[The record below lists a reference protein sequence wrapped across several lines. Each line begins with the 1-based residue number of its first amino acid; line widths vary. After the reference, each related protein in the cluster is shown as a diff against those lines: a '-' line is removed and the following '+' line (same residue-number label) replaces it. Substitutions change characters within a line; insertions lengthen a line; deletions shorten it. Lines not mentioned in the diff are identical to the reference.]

1 LDWNRAAGGLQA
13 HGAGARP
20 MRSDIG
26 RGTQK
31 ITGSLIRSNNF
42 RTIEAMANVVEN
54 LGKLE
59 RRVTISLPKDAVQK
73 EVDSRIRQ
81 LAKNVRMPGF
91 RPGKVPLKMVTQQY
105 SGQVQAEV
113 LSDKVGKQF
122 FDISRAE
129 NLRVAG
135 QPSFAPKSDAAASDF
150 AFDATFE
157 VYPEVT
163 LGDIANVELERT
175 TTTIGEA
182 EVDRTLDILR
192 KQRVHYHVRG
202 EAGEHGDGGG
212 EVAAKDGDRVTVDF
226 VGKLDGEAFQ
236 GGTAE
241 DFAFVLGEGRML
253 PEFET
258 AALGLK
264 AGESREFDLAF
275 PADYHGKEVAGKTA
289 QFTITMKRIE
299 WPHLPEIDAEFAKSL
314 GIADGDLVKMRAE
327 IRDNL
332 EREAKRRTQSIVK
345 NQVMD
350 ALLKVAELDVPNALI
365 EQDQQRLVE
374 MARQDLAQRGV
385 PNADSAPIPAEMFKE
400 QAERRVKLGLVLAEL
415 VKANQLEAKPEQI
428 RAEVDEFAK
437 SYEDPKEVVRW
448 YYSNQQRLAEMES
461 YVVESNVVEFVLGK
475 AKVTDKEVSFEE
487 LASAT
492 AQPQA

>member
-1 LDWNRAAGGLQA
+1 
-13 HGAGARP
+13 
-20 MRSDIG
+20 
-26 RGTQK
+26 
-31 ITGSLIRSNNF
+31 
-42 RTIEAMANVVEN
+42 MANVVEN

-105 SGQVQAEV
+105 SGQVEAEV
-113 LSDKVGKQF
+113 LSDKVGKEF

-135 QPSFAPKSDAAASDF
+135 QPSFSPKTDAAEGDY

-157 VYPEVT
+157 VYPEVK
-163 LGDIANVELERT
+163 LGDVATAEIERT
-175 TTTIGEA
+175 KTTISDA
-182 EVDRTLDILR
+182 EIDRTLDILR
-192 KQRVHYHVRG
+192 KQRVHFHARG
-202 EAGEHGDGGG
+202 EAGEHGDGGADT
-212 EVAAKDGDRVTVDF
+212 AAKDGDRVTVDF
-226 VGKLDGEAFQ
+226 VGKIEGEAFQ
-236 GGTAE
+236 GGSAD

-253 PEFET
+253 PEFEK

-264 AGESREFDLAF
+264 VGESKEFDLNF
-275 PADYHGKEVAGKTA
+275 PEDYHGKEVAGKTA
-289 QFTITMKRIE
+289 QFTITMKKIE

-314 GIADGDLVKMRAE
+314 GIEDGDLTKMRNE

-332 EREAKRRTQSIVK
+332 EREAKRRTQAVVK

-350 ALLKVAELDVPNALI
+350 ALLKISELDVPKALI
-365 EQDQQRLVE
+365 EQDQERLVE

-385 PNADSAPIPAEMFKE
+385 PNAKDAPIPAEMFAE

-415 VKANQLEAKPEQI
+415 VKANDLQAKPEQI

-448 YYSNQQRLAEMES
+448 YYSNQQRLAEMEA
-461 YVVESNVVEFVLGK
+461 YVVESNVVDFVLSK

-492 AQPQA
+492 AQA

>member
-1 LDWNRAAGGLQA
+1 
-13 HGAGARP
+13 
-20 MRSDIG
+20 MS
-26 RGTQK
+26 
-31 ITGSLIRSNNF
+31 
-42 RTIEAMANVVEN
+42 NVVEN

-59 RRVTISLPKDAVQK
+59 RRVTISLPKDVVQK
-73 EVDSRIRQ
+73 EIDSRIRQ

-105 SGQVQAEV
+105 SGQVEAEV

-129 NLRVAG
+129 SLRVAG
-135 QPSFAPKSDAAASDF
+135 QPSFSPKEDAAGSDY

-157 VYPEVT
+157 VYPEVK
-163 LGDIANVELERT
+163 LGDIATAEIERT
-175 TTTIGEA
+175 QTTISEA
-182 EVDRTLDILR
+182 EIDRTLEILR
-192 KQRVHYHVRG
+192 KQRVHFHTRG
-202 EAGEHGDGGG
+202 EAGQHGDGGADT
-212 EVAAKDGDRVTVDF
+212 AAKEGDRVTLDF
-226 VGKLDGEAFQ
+226 VGKIDGEVFQ

-258 AALGLK
+258 AANGLK
-264 AGESREFDLAF
+264 VGEVREFDLKF
-275 PADYHGKEVAGKTA
+275 PDDYHGKDVAGKTA
-289 QFTITMKRIE
+289 QFTVTMKKIE
-299 WPHLPEIDAEFAKSL
+299 WPHLPEIDADFAKSL
-314 GIADGDLVKMRAE
+314 GVADGDLSKMRAE
-327 IRDNL
+327 IKDNL
-332 EREAKRRTQSIVK
+332 EREARRRTQVLAK

-350 ALLKVAELDVPNALI
+350 ALLKIAELDVPKSLV

-374 MARQDLAQRGV
+374 MTRQDLTQRGV
-385 PNADSAPIPAEMFKE
+385 PNAADAPIPAEMFKE

-415 VKANQLEAKPEQI
+415 VKANNLQARPEQI

-448 YYSNQQRLAEMES
+448 YYSDQQRLAEMEA
-461 YVVESNVVEFVLGK
+461 YVVEANVVDFVLSK
-475 AKVTDKEVSFEE
+475 ARVTDKEVTFEE

-492 AQPQA
+492 AQQQQA

>member
-1 LDWNRAAGGLQA
+1 
-13 HGAGARP
+13 
-20 MRSDIG
+20 
-26 RGTQK
+26 
-31 ITGSLIRSNNF
+31 
-42 RTIEAMANVVEN
+42 MANVVEN

-59 RRVTISLPKDAVQK
+59 RRVTISLPKDVVQE
-73 EVDSRIRQ
+73 EVNSRIRQ

-105 SGQVQAEV
+105 SGQVEAEV

-135 QPSFAPKSDAAASDF
+135 QPSFSPKEGAGDEAF

-157 VYPEVT
+157 VYPEVK
-163 LGDIANVELERT
+163 LGDVTAAEIERT
-175 TTTIGEA
+175 VTTITEA
-182 EVDRTLDILR
+182 EIDRTLDILR
-192 KQRVHYHVRG
+192 KQRVHYHARG
-202 EAGEHGDGGG
+202 EAGEHGDGGAN
-212 EVAAKDGDRVTVDF
+212 AAAQEGDRVTVDF
-226 VGKLDGEAFQ
+226 VGQIDGVAFQ
-236 GGTAE
+236 GGSAE
-241 DFAFVLGEGRML
+241 DFGFVLGEGRML
-253 PEFET
+253 PEFEK
-258 AALGLK
+258 AATGVK
-264 AGESREFDLAF
+264 AGEAREFDLTF
-275 PADYHGKEVAGKTA
+275 PEDYHGKEVAGKTA
-289 QFTITMKRIE
+289 QFTITMKKIE
-299 WPHLPEIDAEFAKSL
+299 WPHLPEIDEEFAKSL
-314 GIADGDLVKMRAE
+314 GIADGDLTKMRAE
-327 IRDNL
+327 IKENL
-332 EREAKRRTQSIVK
+332 EREAKRRTQAIVK

-350 ALLKVAELDVPNALI
+350 ALLKIAELDVPNALI

-385 PNADSAPIPAEMFKE
+385 PNAADAPIPAEMFKE

-415 VKANQLEAKPEQI
+415 VKENKLEAKPEQI

-448 YYSNQQRLAEMES
+448 YYSNQQRLAEMEA

-475 AKVTDKEVSFEE
+475 AKVTDKEVSFEA

-492 AQPQA
+492 AQAQA

>member
-1 LDWNRAAGGLQA
+1 
-13 HGAGARP
+13 
-20 MRSDIG
+20 
-26 RGTQK
+26 
-31 ITGSLIRSNNF
+31 
-42 RTIEAMANVVEN
+42 MANVVEN

-59 RRVTISLPKDAVQK
+59 RRVTISLPKDTVQK
-73 EVDSRIRQ
+73 EIDSRIRQ

-105 SGQVQAEV
+105 SGQVEAEV
-113 LSDKVGKQF
+113 LSDKVGKEF

-135 QPSFAPKSDAAASDF
+135 QPSFSPKEDAAQDAY

-157 VYPEVT
+157 IYPEVN
-163 LGDIANVELERT
+163 LGDVGTAEIERT
-175 TTTIGEA
+175 VTTITEA

-192 KQRVHYHVRG
+192 KQRVHYHARG
-202 EAGEHGDGGG
+202 ESGEHGDGGAN
-212 EVAAKDGDRVTVDF
+212 AAAQDGDRVTMDF
-226 VGKLDGEAFQ
+226 AGKIDGEAFQ
-236 GGTAE
+236 GGSAQ
-241 DFAFVLGEGRML
+241 DFVFVLGEGRML
-253 PEFET
+253 PEFEK

-264 AGESREFDLAF
+264 VGEAREFDLTF
-275 PADYHGKEVAGKTA
+275 PDDYHGKDVAGKTA
-289 QFTITMKRIE
+289 QFTITMKKIE
-299 WPHLPEIDAEFAKSL
+299 WPHLPEIDADFAKSL
-314 GIADGDLVKMRAE
+314 GIEDGDQTKMRAE
-327 IRDNL
+327 IKENL
-332 EREAKRRTQSIVK
+332 EREAKRRTQAIVK

-350 ALLKVAELDVPNALI
+350 ALLKISELDVPNALI

-385 PNADSAPIPAEMFKE
+385 PNAADAPIPAEMFKE

-415 VKANQLEAKPEQI
+415 VKANKLEAKPEQI

-448 YYSNQQRLAEMES
+448 YYSNQQRLAEMEAF
-461 YVVESNVVEFVLGK
+461 VVESNVVEFVLGK
-475 AKVTDKEVSFEE
+475 AKVTDKEVSFEA

-492 AQPQA
+492 AQA